1 MPHRNLIIGS
11 NGHVCAID
19 PESGSEIWRTRL
31 QEGFFKATNHQDVSV
46 IVKDGI
52 VFAGS
57 QGHLFAIEAESGRI
71 LWQNSLKGLGYNDI
85 ALAFGG
91 QSVQF
96 IQKVERSHSSSS
108 GQN

>member
-1 MPHRNLIIGS
+1 MAQQNLIIGS

-19 PESGSEIWRTRL
+19 PGSGIEIWRTRL
-31 QEGFFKATNHQDVSV
+31 QEGMFKATIYQDVSV

-52 VFAGS
+52 VYAGS

-71 LWQNSLKGLGYNDI
+71 LWQNGLKGLGYNDI
-85 ALAFGG
+85 ALAFEG

-96 IQKVERSHSSSS
+96 IQKVERSHSSS
-108 GQN
+108 GQG